1 MEVWKQIEDTM
12 FSISNYGNIRNDKT
26 GIILKTQSNDKGYQV
41 VRVTINRIKRT
52 FRIHRL
58 VAEYFL
64 DNPEHK
70 EQVNHIDCNKNN
82 NRADNLEW
90 CTNKENVHHAIKN
103 GLWKSVFDGALK
115 ENDNRKKKIIAKNIE
130 TKEEKIFESVADAER
145 YFNTRH
151 ITDVL
156 KGKRSQ
162 AKGYHFS
169 YIGGDDTKW
178 I

>member
-115 ENDNRKKKIIAKNIE
+115 ENDNRKKKILAKNIDN
-130 TKEEKIFESVADAER
+130 KEEKIFESVADAER

>member
-41 VRVTINRIKRT
+41 VRVTINKIKRT

-103 GLWKSVFDGALK
+103 GLWKNVFDGALK
-115 ENDNRKKKIIAKNIE
+115 ENDNRKKKILAKNIDN
-130 TKEEKIFESVADAER
+130 KEEKIFESVADAER

-169 YIGGDDTKW
+169 YVGGDDTKW